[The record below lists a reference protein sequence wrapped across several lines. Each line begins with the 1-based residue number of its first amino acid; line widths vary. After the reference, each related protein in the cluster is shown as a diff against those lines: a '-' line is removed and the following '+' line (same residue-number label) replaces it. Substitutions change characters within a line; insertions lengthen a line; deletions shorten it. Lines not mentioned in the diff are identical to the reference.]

1 MVVVRAP
8 DAQVLVLR
16 LEGPNAGQTGGMW
29 AISRDYDSIGGYGE
43 TATQKESPS
52 LPDEPKTSLFIT

>member
-1 MVVVRAP
+1 VLAGVVRAL

-16 LEGPNAGQTGGMW
+16 LEGPKAGQTGGTW
-29 AISRDYDSIGGYGE
+29 VISKDYDSIGGYGE

-52 LPDEPKTSLFIT
+52 LPK

>member
-8 DAQVLVLR
+8 DAQVLVPR
-16 LEGPNAGQTGGMW
+16 LEGPKASQTGGMW
-29 AISRDYDSIGGYGE
+29 VTSKDYDSIGGYGE

-52 LPDEPKTSLFIT
+52 LSDEPKTSLLIT

>member
-16 LEGPNAGQTGGMW
+16 LEGLKAGQTGGMW
-29 AISRDYDSIGGYGE
+29 AISKDYDSIGGYGE
-43 TATQKESPS
+43 TATQNESP
-52 LPDEPKTSLFIT
+52 FCR

>member
-29 AISRDYDSIGGYGE
+29 AISKDYDSIGGYGQTE
-43 TATQKESPS
+43 TQEEPPS
-52 LPDEPKTSLFIT
+52 CPDEP